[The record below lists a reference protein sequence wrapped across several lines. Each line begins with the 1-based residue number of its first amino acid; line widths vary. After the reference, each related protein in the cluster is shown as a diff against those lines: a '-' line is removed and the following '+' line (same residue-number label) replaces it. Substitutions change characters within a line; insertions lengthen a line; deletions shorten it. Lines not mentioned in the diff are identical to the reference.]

1 MPAILHDKFYT
12 PDPMARK
19 CVGDLWRVLGMRPD
33 ALFIEPSAGAG
44 AFCRHL
50 PAERLIAIDIMP
62 EGPDIATGDFLGFAA
77 PDHPGR
83 RVVIGNPPFGRNG
96 ALARAFLRHA
106 MSFADIV
113 AFILP
118 ASFAKS
124 SMRRGIDRSFHLVH
138 QSSFAG
144 QSFET
149 SDGSHAVNT
158 VFQIWERRDALRQDD
173 PTPVSQSD
181 FAFVPDIRE
190 ADLVIR
196 RVGTRAGTVL
206 RVPAITADGTLP
218 TGYAPSSNY
227 YIKAVGCDPG
237 SLEQR
242 LASLDL
248 AGLAQDAVCP
258 SLSKRDLIRA
268 YVAAHGQLEAP
279 LGRTVAR
286 RGSIRAS
293 DLGCVAPAQFT
304 KAVRIM
310 MGHASTASSS
320 GRKCCMIDAGEWYG
334 PPEVPTHETRN
345 IGRRDHNS
353 IRQMAGR
360 WNTVPPEPPPPRKM
374 VRHGF
379 SRPPASRPHPMV
391 TSASGSCRDIKRAA

>member
-1 MPAILHDKFYT
+1 MPAIAHDKFYT

-33 ALFIEPSAGAG
+33 DLFIEPAAGAG

-62 EGPDIATGDFLGFAA
+62 EGPGIATGDFLGFTA

-118 ASFAKS
+118 ASFAKP
-124 SMRRGIDRSFHLVH
+124 SMRRGIDRNFHLVH

-149 SDGSHAVNT
+149 SDGGHAVNT

-181 FAFVPDIRE
+181 FAFVRDIRE

-206 RVPAITADGTLP
+206 SVPAITADGTLP

-248 AGLAQDAVCP
+248 AGLSQHAVCP
-258 SLSKRDLIRA
+258 SLSKQDLIGA

-279 LGRTVAR
+279 RRRTVAR
-286 RGSIRAS
+286 GDR
-293 DLGCVAPAQFT
+293 
-304 KAVRIM
+304 
-310 MGHASTASSS
+310 S
-320 GRKCCMIDAGEWYG
+320 GRVISAAL
-334 PPEVPTHETRN
+334 P
-345 IGRRDHNS
+345 RRS
-353 IRQMAGR
+353 PKWR
-360 WNTVPPEPPPPRKM
+360 
-374 VRHGF
+374 
-379 SRPPASRPHPMV
+379 
-391 TSASGSCRDIKRAA
+391 SAS